1 MVQLYRQQRFIFMA
15 LDPVYIGTGQTRI
28 GRVDN
33 TIVRE
38 TGTNIPKI
46 PGTSFM
52 GAARSYASLVYGKP
66 AAAGQHKKL
75 KTEQM
80 KDCPIVYTFGTY
92 NNGNNDAVAGQQGKI
107 SISDAQILF
116 FPVYSVAGPVW
127 VSTSEILG
135 SAGFEVKING
145 SSGILDHSS
154 DDTIYTSL
162 NWKQD
167 TLNLGW
173 LHLKKSKDDLTV
185 NPPGDIANK
194 KEWESIKQR
203 IVIVSIKLLSQIVNS
218 NLEVR
223 TSVAIDPETG
233 AAEDGALFTYEAIP
247 RTTWFWS
254 DVVQDDYNYNNRKFS
269 PTTNQFSEEGDNKGK
284 QQLPNTWNSP
294 LDVVKSGFEVMEF
307 LGVGGMTTRGFGRVK
322 CIADWEV

>member
-1 MVQLYRQQRFIFMA
+1 MAQLYRQQRFIFMA
-15 LDPVYIGTGQTRI
+15 LDPVHIGTGQTRI

-46 PGTSFM
+46 PGTSLM

-66 AAAGQHKKL
+66 EAAGQHLKL
-75 KTEQM
+75 KPEER
-80 KDCPIVYTFGTY
+80 KNCPIVYTFGTY

-116 FPVYSVAGPVW
+116 FPVYSMAGPVW
-127 VSTSEILG
+127 VSTSKILALADFQVNG
-135 SAGFEVKING
+135 LISSA
-145 SSGILDHSS
+145 
-154 DDTIYTSL
+154 DDVLHTSL
-162 NWKQD
+162 NWSKE

-173 LHLKKSKDDLTV
+173 LHLKAKNGLIVK
-185 NPPGDIANK
+185 PPGEIENK

-203 IVIVSIKLLSQIVNS
+203 IVIVPTKLFSQIVNS

-223 TSVAIDPETG
+223 TSVAIDPKTG

-254 DVVQDDYNYNNRKFS
+254 DVVQDDYNYNNRKFP

-284 QQLPNTWNSP
+284 QQLPKPWNSP
-294 LDVVKSGFEVMEF
+294 LDVAKSGFELMEF

-322 CIADWEV
+322 RIADWEVMNNEY

>member
-1 MVQLYRQQRFIFMA
+1 MA
-15 LDPVYIGTGQTRI
+15 LDPVHIGTGQTRI

-46 PGTSFM
+46 PGTSLM

-66 AAAGQHKKL
+66 EAAGQHKKL

-92 NNGNNDAVAGQQGKI
+92 NNGDNNAVSGQQGKI

-116 FPVYSVAGPVW
+116 FPVYSMAGPVW
-127 VSTSEILG
+127 VSTSEILD
-135 SAGFEVKING
+135 SAGFQVNDLIN
-145 SSGILDHSS
+145 SA
-154 DDTIYTSL
+154 DDFLHTSL
-162 NWKQD
+162 NWSKE

-173 LHLKKSKDDLTV
+173 LHLKAKNGLAV
-185 NPPGDIANK
+185 EPPLEIANK
-194 KEWESIKQR
+194 KEWNSVKQR
-203 IVIVSIKLLSQIVNS
+203 IVIVSIKLFSQIVNS

-233 AAEDGALFTYEAIP
+233 AAENGALFTYEAIP
-247 RTTWFWS
+247 RATWFWS
-254 DVVQDDYNYNNRKFS
+254 DVVQDDYTSEFPK
-269 PTTNQFSEEGDNKGK
+269 TKNQFTARGENSGDELPSE
-284 QQLPNTWNSP
+284 WNSP

-322 CIADWEV
+322 CIADWRL

>member
-1 MVQLYRQQRFIFMA
+1 MVQLYKQQRFIFMA
-15 LDPVYIGTGQTRI
+15 LDPVHIGTGQTRI

-46 PGTSFM
+46 PGTSLM
-52 GAARSYASLVYGKP
+52 GAARSYSSLVYGKP
-66 AAAGQHKKL
+66 EAAGQHLKL
-75 KTEQM
+75 KPEER
-80 KDCPIVYTFGTY
+80 KNCPIVYTFGTY

-116 FPVYSVAGPVW
+116 FPVYSMAGPVW
-127 VSTSEILG
+127 VSTSKILALADFQVNG
-135 SAGFEVKING
+135 LISSA
-145 SSGILDHSS
+145 
-154 DDTIYTSL
+154 DDVLHTSL
-162 NWKQD
+162 KWSKE

-173 LHLKKSKDDLTV
+173 LHLKAKNGLIVK
-185 NPPGDIANK
+185 PPGEIENK

-203 IVIVSIKLLSQIVNS
+203 IVIVSIKLFSQIVNS

-223 TSVAIDPETG
+223 TSVAINPETG

-247 RTTWFWS
+247 RATWFWS
-254 DVVQDDYNYNNRKFS
+254 DVVQDDYTSEFPK
-269 PTTNQFSEEGDNKGK
+269 TKKQFTARGENSGEELPSE
-284 QQLPNTWNSP
+284 WNSP

-307 LGVGGMTTRGFGRVK
+307 LGIGGMTTRGFGRVK
-322 CIADWEV
+322 CIADREV

>member
-1 MVQLYRQQRFIFMA
+1 MVQLYSQQRFVFMA
-15 LDPVYIGTGQTRI
+15 LDPVHIGTGQTRI

-46 PGTSFM
+46 PGTSLM

-66 AAAGQHKKL
+66 EAAGQHKKL

-92 NNGNNDAVAGQQGKI
+92 NNGDNNAVSGQQGKI

-116 FPVYSVAGPVW
+116 FPVYSMAGPVW
-127 VSTSEILG
+127 VSTSEILD
-135 SAGFEVKING
+135 SAGFQVNDLIN
-145 SSGILDHSS
+145 SA
-154 DDTIYTSL
+154 DDFLHTSL
-162 NWKQD
+162 NWSKE

-173 LHLKKSKDDLTV
+173 LHLKAKNGLAV
-185 NPPGDIANK
+185 EPPLEIANK
-194 KEWESIKQR
+194 KEWNSVKQR
-203 IVIVSIKLLSQIVNS
+203 IVIVSIKLFSQIVNS

-233 AAEDGALFTYEAIP
+233 AAENGALFTYEAIP
-247 RTTWFWS
+247 RATWFWS
-254 DVVQDDYNYNNRKFS
+254 DVVQDDYTSEFPK
-269 PTTNQFSEEGDNKGK
+269 TKNQFTARGENSGDELPSE
-284 QQLPNTWNSP
+284 WNSP

-322 CIADWEV
+322 CIADWRL

>member
-1 MVQLYRQQRFIFMA
+1 MVQLYKQQRFIFMA
-15 LDPVYIGTGQTRI
+15 LDPVHIGTGQTRI

-46 PGTSFM
+46 PGTSLM
-52 GAARSYASLVYGKP
+52 GAARSYSSLVYGKP
-66 AAAGQHKKL
+66 EAAGQHLKL
-75 KTEQM
+75 KPEER
-80 KDCPIVYTFGTY
+80 KKCPIVYTFGTY

-116 FPVYSVAGPVW
+116 FPVYSMAGPVW
-127 VSTSEILG
+127 VSTSEILALADFQVNG
-135 SAGFEVKING
+135 LISSA
-145 SSGILDHSS
+145 
-154 DDTIYTSL
+154 DDVLHTSL
-162 NWKQD
+162 KWSKE

-173 LHLKKSKDDLTV
+173 LHLKAKNGLIVK
-185 NPPGDIANK
+185 PPGEIENK

-203 IVIVSIKLLSQIVNS
+203 IVIVSIKLFSQIVNS

-223 TSVAIDPETG
+223 TSVAINPETG

-247 RTTWFWS
+247 RATWFWS
-254 DVVQDDYNYNNRKFS
+254 DVVQDDYTSEFPK
-269 PTTNQFSEEGDNKGK
+269 TKKQFTARGENSGEELPSE
-284 QQLPNTWNSP
+284 WNSP

-307 LGVGGMTTRGFGRVK
+307 LGIGGMTTRGFGRVK
-322 CIADWEV
+322 CIADREV

>member
-1 MVQLYRQQRFIFMA
+1 MVQLYKQQRFIFMA
-15 LDPVYIGTGQTRI
+15 LDPVHIGTGQTRI

-46 PGTSFM
+46 PGTSLM
-52 GAARSYASLVYGKP
+52 GAARSYASLVYGKLE
-66 AAAGQHKKL
+66 AAGQHLKL
-75 KTEQM
+75 KPEER
-80 KDCPIVYTFGTY
+80 KNCPIVYTFGTY

-116 FPVYSVAGPVW
+116 FPVYSMAGPVW
-127 VSTSEILG
+127 VSTSEILALADFQVNG
-135 SAGFEVKING
+135 LISSA
-145 SSGILDHSS
+145 
-154 DDTIYTSL
+154 DDVLHTSL
-162 NWKQD
+162 KWSKE

-173 LHLKKSKDDLTV
+173 LHLKAKNGLIVK
-185 NPPGDIANK
+185 PPGEIENK

-203 IVIVSIKLLSQIVNS
+203 IVIVSIKLFSQIVNS

-223 TSVAIDPETG
+223 TSVAINPETG

-247 RTTWFWS
+247 RATWFWS
-254 DVVQDDYNYNNRKFS
+254 DVVQDDYTSEFPK
-269 PTTNQFSEEGDNKGK
+269 TKKQFTARGENSGKELPSE
-284 QQLPNTWNSP
+284 WNSP

-307 LGVGGMTTRGFGRVK
+307 LGIGGMTTRGFGRVK
-322 CIADWEV
+322 CIADREV

>member
-1 MVQLYRQQRFIFMA
+1 MVQLYKQQRFIFMA
-15 LDPVYIGTGQTRI
+15 LDPVHIGTGQTRI

-46 PGTSFM
+46 PGTSLM
-52 GAARSYASLVYGKP
+52 GAARSYSSLVYGKP
-66 AAAGQHKKL
+66 EAAGQHLKL
-75 KTEQM
+75 KPEER
-80 KDCPIVYTFGTY
+80 KKCPIVYTFGTY

-116 FPVYSVAGPVW
+116 FPVYSMAGPVW
-127 VSTSEILG
+127 VSTSEILALADFQVNG
-135 SAGFEVKING
+135 LISSA
-145 SSGILDHSS
+145 
-154 DDTIYTSL
+154 DDVLHTSL
-162 NWKQD
+162 KWSKE

-173 LHLKKSKDDLTV
+173 LHLKAKNGLIVK
-185 NPPGDIANK
+185 PPGEIENK

-203 IVIVSIKLLSQIVNS
+203 IVIVSIKLFSQIVNS

-223 TSVAIDPETG
+223 TSVAINPETG

-247 RTTWFWS
+247 RATWFWS
-254 DVVQDDYNYNNRKFS
+254 DVVQDDYTSEFPK
-269 PTTNQFSEEGDNKGK
+269 TKKQFTARGENSGKELPSE
-284 QQLPNTWNSP
+284 WNSP

-307 LGVGGMTTRGFGRVK
+307 LGIGGMTTRGFGRVK
-322 CIADWEV
+322 CIADREV

>member
-1 MVQLYRQQRFIFMA
+1 MA
-15 LDPVYIGTGQTRI
+15 LDPVHIGTGQTRI

-46 PGTSFM
+46 PGTSLM

-66 AAAGQHKKL
+66 EAAGQHKNL
-75 KTEQM
+75 KPEQM

-92 NNGNNDAVAGQQGKI
+92 SNGNNDAVAGQQGKI
-107 SISDAQILF
+107 NISDAQILF
-116 FPVYSVAGPVW
+116 FPVYSMAGPVW
-127 VSTSEILG
+127 VSTSEILE
-135 SAGFEVKING
+135 SAGFEAEISG
-145 SSGILDHSS
+145 SSVIHGNSP

-173 LHLKKSKDDLTV
+173 LHLNKSKYKLTV
-185 NPPGDIANK
+185 KPPSETANK

-203 IVIVSIKLLSQIVNS
+203 IVIVPIKLFSQIVNS

-223 TSVAIDPETG
+223 TSVAIDHETG
-233 AAEDGALFTYEAIP
+233 AAENGALFTYEAIP
-247 RTTWFWS
+247 RATWFWS
-254 DVVQDDYNYNNRKFS
+254 DVVQDDYNYNNRKFP
-269 PTTNQFSEEGDNKGK
+269 PTTNQFSDEGDNRGK
-284 QQLPNTWNSP
+284 QQLPKPWNSP

-307 LGVGGMTTRGFGRVK
+307 LGVGGMTTRGFGRIK
-322 CIADWEV
+322 CIADWRL

>member
-1 MVQLYRQQRFIFMA
+1 MVQLYSQQRFIFMA
-15 LDPVYIGTGQTRI
+15 LDPVHIGTGQTRI

-46 PGTSFM
+46 PGTSLM

-66 AAAGQHKKL
+66 EAAGQHKKL

-92 NNGNNDAVAGQQGKI
+92 NNGNTVEGQQGKI

-116 FPVYSVAGPVW
+116 FPVYSMAGPVW
-127 VSTSEILG
+127 VSTSEILALADFQVNG
-135 SAGFEVKING
+135 LISSA
-145 SSGILDHSS
+145 
-154 DDTIYTSL
+154 DDVLHTSL
-162 NWKQD
+162 NWSKE

-173 LHLKKSKDDLTV
+173 LHLKAKNGLIVK
-185 NPPGDIANK
+185 PPGEIENK

-203 IVIVSIKLLSQIVNS
+203 IVIVSIKLFSQIVNS

-223 TSVAIDPETG
+223 TSVAINPETG

-247 RTTWFWS
+247 RATWFWS
-254 DVVQDDYNYNNRKFS
+254 DVVQDDYTSEFPK
-269 PTTNQFSEEGDNKGK
+269 TKKQFTARGENSGEELPSE
-284 QQLPNTWNSP
+284 WNSP
-294 LDVVKSGFEVMEF
+294 LDVVKTGFELMEF

-322 CIADWEV
+322 CTADWRL

>member
-1 MVQLYRQQRFIFMA
+1 MVQLYKQQRFIFMA
-15 LDPVYIGTGQTRI
+15 LDPVHIGTGQTRI

-46 PGTSFM
+46 PGTSLM
-52 GAARSYASLVYGKP
+52 GAARSYASLVYGKLE
-66 AAAGQHKKL
+66 AAGQHLKL
-75 KTEQM
+75 KPEER
-80 KDCPIVYTFGTY
+80 KKCPIVYTFGTY

-116 FPVYSVAGPVW
+116 FPVYSMAGPVW
-127 VSTSEILG
+127 VSTSEILALADFQVNG
-135 SAGFEVKING
+135 LISSA
-145 SSGILDHSS
+145 
-154 DDTIYTSL
+154 DDVLHTSL
-162 NWKQD
+162 KWSKE

-173 LHLKKSKDDLTV
+173 LHLKAKNGLIVK
-185 NPPGDIANK
+185 PPGEIENK

-203 IVIVSIKLLSQIVNS
+203 IVIVSIKLFSQIVNS

-223 TSVAIDPETG
+223 TSVAINPETG

-247 RTTWFWS
+247 RATWFWS
-254 DVVQDDYNYNNRKFS
+254 DVVQDDYTSEFPK
-269 PTTNQFSEEGDNKGK
+269 TKKQFTARSENSGEE
-284 QQLPNTWNSP
+284 LPSEWNSP

-307 LGVGGMTTRGFGRVK
+307 LGIGGMTTRGFGRVK
-322 CIADWEV
+322 CIADREV